1 MFSVLSTTDRPATKK
16 ARFRLALFM
25 VGIFVPFML
34 SWNIYGNQ
42 MIKQDYFKSTP
53 DPYHH

>member
-25 VGIFVPFML
+25 VGIFVPYML

-42 MIKQDYFKSTP
+42 MIK
-53 DPYHH
+53 